1 MDFKYKLDDKLKP
14 FPLLMYGLQWFIVSL
29 PMVLIMGAVISQVQ
43 GYAPAEQTAY
53 TQKLMAVMGI
63 GLITQ
68 ILVGHRLPVVI
79 GPASVLLIGIIS
91 AGAENTSQIYTAIV
105 VGGLFLFVL
114 YVSKLLSK
122 IQFIFT
128 TRIIVVIMAL
138 IAFTLAPVILDLIFT
153 GEEPLFALCFAIGMV
168 LAMTLANRLLKGVWN
183 AMVVILAL
191 VVGTAIHFSFYGV
204 PAPIEV
210 GKELSGLPFFNFP
223 FEFNGG
229 IILSFLFCYIAL
241 LVNELGSVQSVGQ
254 ALKADRMNT
263 RSERSVGITGIL
275 NMVSGS
281 IGVVGPVDYSMS
293 LGLINATGCASRY
306 AILPA
311 GVGLFICAFIPEALG
326 LFNYIPPIV
335 MGYIL
340 IYLMASQ
347 LSASFQMVADN
358 DIIKNFN
365 QGVIIGLPLMIAL
378 FVSFMPEE
386 ARNQLPALIRPILG
400 NGFVMGVISVL
411 ILEHLVFREKVV
423 KKV

>member
-1 MDFKYKLDDKLKP
+1 
-14 FPLLMYGLQWFIVSL
+14 
-29 PMVLIMGAVISQVQ
+29 
-43 GYAPAEQTAY
+43 
-53 TQKLMAVMGI
+53 

-411 ILEHLVFREKVV
+411 ILEHLVFREKEV
-423 KKV
+423 KKA